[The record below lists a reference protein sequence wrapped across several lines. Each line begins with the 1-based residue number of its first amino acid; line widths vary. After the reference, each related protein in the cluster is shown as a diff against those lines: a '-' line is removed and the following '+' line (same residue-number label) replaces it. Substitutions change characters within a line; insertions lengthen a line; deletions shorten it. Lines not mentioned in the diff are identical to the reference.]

1 MKKLLLTLAAVAV
14 IGGCKSTEDAYK
26 ASATL
31 TYPAELAYA
40 DVLLS
45 LNSPLILDSFKCYA
59 SNMEVADNISPKGE
73 QGYYCYNVIGQSGT
87 MVFDGKQFIGLEK
100 FDEVMRKHDDVYT
113 YKSPLHNRVANT
125 SVYELKSANDLTKPQ
140 NQQAQVIAGCQTK
153 TNYQNDILAKDIS
166 SKKTPWKG
174 KLVDIVE
181 SGVGVTAYFL
191 PVSFNSEYQDKYGF
205 RADILLKEKA
215 NLSKYNVGDII
226 EFEGDLVLI
235 TKGTI
240 LNDYACS
247 ASFKNG
253 RLL

>member
-1 MKKLLLTLAAVAV
+1 MKKLLLTLAAVALL
-14 IGGCKSTEDAYK
+14 GGCKSTEDAYK
-26 ASATL
+26 ASAAL
-31 TYPAELAYA
+31 TYPAEPSYA

-45 LNSPLILDSFKCYA
+45 LNSPLIFDSFKCFA
-59 SNMEVADNISPKGE
+59 SNSGVTDNFSPKGD

-100 FDEVMRKHDDVYT
+100 FDEVMRKHDDIYT
-113 YKSPLHNRVANT
+113 YKTPLHNRVANKT
-125 SVYELKSANDLTKPQ
+125 VHQLKSASDLTKAL
-140 NQQAQVIAGCQTK
+140 NQQAQVISGCKTN

-181 SGVGVTAYFL
+181 SGTSVTAYFV
-191 PVSFNSEYQDKYGF
+191 PESFNSEYQDKHGF
-205 RADILLKEKA
+205 RADINLKVKD
-215 NLSKYNVGDII
+215 NLAKYNVGDII
-226 EFEGDLVLI
+226 QFEGDLVLI
-235 TKGTI
+235 TQGTI